1 MSSDL
6 DVPRLRQ
13 LAMIVRH
20 HSFSKAA
27 EQMGISQPALSKNI
41 RSLERALGVQLLERG
56 RFGAIPTAFGLA
68 LVRHAD
74 SIDAELRSASQEI
87 EALRVARSGHARI
100 GCGPSEATRLLP
112 TALGRLRSAAP
123 GIRVTILYGLNEAL
137 MPMVKHGE
145 VDFALSS
152 IPARCPDPDL
162 KQLRLHEDR
171 AAVIARRGHPL
182 MNRREQLTA
191 AQLVDQQWILATQHE
206 LERLAFDQLCLEAGL
221 VAPQNTLETTSAV
234 LMKTMV
240 MQSDFLTFLPRELVY
255 WEERAGLLAPLNIVG
270 YSWRRNVGVTMRAR
284 AGLNP
289 AAELLIKTLQEVG
302 KEFESL

>member
-206 LERLAFDQLCLEAGL
+206 LERLAFDQLFLEAGL

-289 AAELLIKTLQEVG
+289 AAELLINTLQEVG